1 MRFKQR
7 CAIRLRPTT
16 SELVKSGNVAT
27 MKASGHNRWTY
38 LPPIIHLS
46 VCLLMMSRYVVPK
59 LEFLGILA
67 TFIMVADF
75 PVSLAVLALA
85 WKHPEIAAAWI
96 LIVGTL
102 WWFVLSRAIEFVI
115 RILKPL
121 RGGDLDKLNYG

>member
-1 MRFKQR
+1 M
-7 CAIRLRPTT
+7 
-16 SELVKSGNVAT
+16 
-27 MKASGHNRWTY
+27 
-38 LPPIIHLS
+38 
-46 VCLLMMSRYVVPK
+46 PK